1 MAEETRMR
9 VGLCDSGELSD
20 ENLTFARQLGIT
32 SVRSGTPRK
41 WLPGEQQWEYEDLLR
56 LRKRVESFG
65 LKYEVIENVPQHF
78 FDKVMLGLPGRDE
91 QIAHYCTTIRNM
103 GRAGIPILGYHFM
116 PNAVW
121 RTSRTAPG
129 RGGAHVTAF
138 DMALVGQTSAV
149 EQRAFVQNASPAI
162 DEMWAEV
169 DALTVSAEQM
179 WENYAYFLKAVL
191 PVAEASG
198 VTLALH
204 PDDPPMP
211 SLAGISRIFISV
223 ENFKRAYEIAN
234 GSQAWA
240 LDLCLGCCS
249 EMPGGATNVR
259 EMIEYFAP
267 KGRIAYVHFRDV
279 QGTVPQFA
287 ECFIGEGNFNAA
299 ETMRLLKRSGFTGF
313 LLDDHVPQM
322 VEDTPWGHRGR
333 AHAIGYMQGLLD
345 AIEAFQ

>member
-116 PNAVW
+116 PNSVW

-138 DMALVGQTSAV
+138 DLALVEAATSA
-149 EQRAFVQNASPAI
+149 EQRAFAVVRSAAI
-162 DEMWAEV
+162 DEQFTEGRI
-169 DALTVSAEQM
+169 VSADEM
-179 WENYAYFLKAVL
+179 WENYAYFLQAVL
-191 PVAEASG
+191 PVAEESG

-204 PDDPPMP
+204 PDDPPVP
-211 SLAGISRIFISV
+211 SLGGIARIFKSMD
-223 ENFKRAYEIAN
+223 EIGRN
-234 GSQAWA
+234 
-240 LDLCLGCCS
+240 
-249 EMPGGATNVR
+249 P
-259 EMIEYFAP
+259 
-267 KGRIAYVHFRDV
+267 GRIMGPRH
-279 QGTVPQFA
+279 P
-287 ECFIGEGNFNAA
+287 
-299 ETMRLLKRSGFTGF
+299 
-313 LLDDHVPQM
+313 
-322 VEDTPWGHRGR
+322 
-333 AHAIGYMQGLLD
+333 
-345 AIEAFQ
+345 